1 MREAATALRVLT
13 GTMGIADSSDPFWT
27 VPASRPR
34 WRHQDL
40 APVARPAVLLC
51 PRGDLSVYDTGRGLA
66 IGALTASVKHRS
78 TFFAQSQP

>member
-1 MREAATALRVLT
+1 MGDKDPPNEKIPAEAGNRTE
-13 GTMGIADSSDPFWT
+13 
-27 VPASRPR
+27 
-34 WRHQDL
+34 
-40 APVARPAVLLC
+40 C

>member
-1 MREAATALRVLT
+1 MRAF
-13 GTMGIADSSDPFWT
+13 IPFGS
-27 VPASRPR
+27 V
-34 WRHQDL
+34 
-40 APVARPAVLLC
+40 VC

>member
-1 MREAATALRVLT
+1 M
-13 GTMGIADSSDPFWT
+13 
-27 VPASRPR
+27 
-34 WRHQDL
+34 QKL
-40 APVARPAVLLC
+40 APTEAGTDFPHIKLTKLC